1 MTDLIT
7 FTDIGEVSSREKTPE
22 GFLRVVADFAR
33 AGIQEYRAGEIPY
46 SQLPRR
52 FRDDPYQ
59 VVRVLR
65 PAEEVFDKAAMRSF
79 ALKPVTNN
87 HPPRFVDAK
96 NFKKHAVGTA
106 QDKIERVEDRL
117 RVGLILQ
124 DQEAID
130 EVEAGKDQLSAGYS
144 SRVVWGAGDDPVF
157 GHYDAKQT
165 AIRGN
170 HIAVVDKARGGPEIR
185 INDSWPSATKPE
197 KGIKMAERTINGIA
211 IEFSDQG
218 CQAVDHLVTQ
228 ADKTAGK
235 VAALEAQLTDAQAA
249 NEKLQGELDAQ
260 KSAQLTDEDVEAKVS
275 ERLEVIDDARKL
287 HPKIE
292 VKGKTLTEIKTEAI
306 KHADKAFEF
315 KKTSADYVDG
325 VFESFVAK
333 APDTSKESL
342 RKATQSAGFTDS
354 NPDIAGDAQRK
365 FTERNENA
373 WKGGDA

>member
-1 MTDLIT
+1 MTDLVT
-7 FTDIGEVSSREKTPE
+7 FTDLGEVSSREKTPE
-22 GFLRVVADFAR
+22 GFLHVVADFAR

-46 SQLPRR
+46 NQLPRQ
-52 FRDDPYQ
+52 FQDDPYQ

-65 PAEEVFDKAAMRSF
+65 PAEEVFEKTAMRSF

-117 RVGLILQ
+117 RVGLVLQ
-124 DQEAID
+124 DQDAID
-130 EVEAGKDQLSAGYS
+130 DVEKGKDQLSAGYS
-144 SRVVWGAGDDPVF
+144 SRVVWEAGDDPVF

-165 AIRGN
+165 HIRGN

-185 INDSWPSATKPE
+185 INDSWPSATKLE
-197 KGIKMAERTINGIA
+197 GIKMAERTINGIA

-228 ADKTAGK
+228 ADKTAGRA
-235 VAALEAQLTDAQAA
+235 AALEAQLTDAKAA

-260 KSAQLTDEDVEAKVS
+260 KAAQLTDEQVDAKVS
-275 ERLEVIDDARKL
+275 ERLDVIDDARKL
-287 HPKIE
+287 HPKVE
-292 VKGKTLTEIKTEAI
+292 VKGKSLTAIKIEAI
-306 KHADKAFEF
+306 KHADKAFQF
-315 KKTSADYVDG
+315 KKESADYVDG

-333 APDTSKESL
+333 APDKSKESL
-342 RKATQSAGFTDS
+342 RKATEQAGFTDTA
-354 NPDIAGDAQRK
+354 PDLAGDAQKR
-365 FTERNENA
+365 FAERNASA
-373 WKGGDA
+373 WKGGEA